1 MMKINAEKKIEDYLK
16 GYGQLF
22 VCHKTDNIVK
32 CGQFLSGLLHEC
44 KSNVERMVERIPE
57 SDYDQ
62 LHHFISKSPWDSF
75 AVMDR
80 VSEKIQ
86 ETLTISDKN
95 ASDSGTMKS
104 KGLLLD
110 ESGWEKSGKK
120 SVGVARQYIGQVGK
134 VANGQVGVFA
144 SLSNGDQ
151 AGLLQGRLYL
161 PQEWIDDKDRCTK
174 AGIPIDEQIY
184 RTKPELAVEILKTLP
199 KSVLYDWVG
208 GDCIYGN
215 SLTLRQYLY
224 DIKQAFVL
232 DVGEELGVYL
242 ERPQLYI
249 PPKKD
254 GRGRTPTN
262 YVCDAKPVLIKD
274 LIKQI
279 PEEQWQTLTHRQG
292 TKGPLVRKA
301 VIMDVYIWKT
311 ERKTDIETLQLII
324 STETDGSEIKYSLC
338 YNVEGKMTL
347 EVALYRQ
354 MQRYF
359 IERAFQ
365 NVKEQLGLHQYQVR
379 SWKAWH
385 HHIALTLMAL
395 HFVLEMQ
402 NDHKIDMP
410 LLSVPDIKLV
420 FAKKLLNKLNS
431 DEGLLLAL
439 SIRHKKRKDDID
451 KHSKVPK

>member
-1 MMKINAEKKIEDYLK
+1 MK
-16 GYGQLF
+16 GYGRLF
-22 VCHKTDNIVK
+22 VCHQTDNIVK

-44 KSNVERMVERIPE
+44 KSNIERMVERIAG

-62 LHHFISKSPWDSF
+62 LHHFISHSPWDSF
-75 AVMDR
+75 AVMDT

-86 ETLTISDKN
+86 ETLSISDDHS
-95 ASDSGTMKS
+95 SDDSSDDRVPKPQ
-104 KGLLLD
+104 GLLLD

-161 PQEWIDDKDRCTK
+161 PHEWVDDKKRCTK
-174 AGIPIDEQIY
+174 AGIPVEEQVY
-184 RTKPELAVEILKTLP
+184 RTKPELAIDILKTLP

-224 DIKQAFVL
+224 DKKQAFVL

-242 ERPQLYI
+242 DRPQFYI

-279 PEEQWQTLTHRQG
+279 PDEHWQIITHRQG
-292 TKGPLVRKA
+292 TKGPLIRKA
-301 VIMDVYIWKT
+301 AMIDVYIWKP
-311 ERKTDIETLQLII
+311 ERGTDIEAIELII
-324 STETDGSEIKYSLC
+324 SMQTDGSEIKYSLC
-338 YNVEGKMTL
+338 YNVEGKMPL

-365 NVKEQLGLHQYQVR
+365 NVKEQFGLHQYQVR
-379 SWKAWH
+379 SWKAWY

-402 NDHKIDMP
+402 NENKSDMP

-431 DEGLLLAL
+431 DQGLLLAL
-439 SIRHKKRKDDID
+439 SIRHKKRKDDFD
-451 KHSKVPK
+451 RHSKVPK

>member
-1 MMKINAEKKIEDYLK
+1 MK
-16 GYGQLF
+16 GYSSLF
-22 VCHKTDNIVK
+22 KCYKTDNIIK

-44 KSNVERMVERIPE
+44 KSNIERMTERIPN

-62 LHHFISKSPWDSF
+62 LQHFISQSPWDAL
-75 AVMDR
+75 AVMDS
-80 VSEKIQ
+80 VSEKMQ
-86 ETLTISDKN
+86 ETLTKSATN
-95 ASDSGTMKS
+95 ACNESES
-104 KGLLLD
+104 KGKGLILD

-144 SLSNGDQ
+144 SLCNGEQ
-151 AGLLQGRLYL
+151 VGLLQGRLYL
-161 PQEWIDDKDRCTK
+161 PREWADDKERCTK
-174 AGIPIDEQIY
+174 AGIPENEQVY
-184 RTKPELAVEILKTLP
+184 RTKPELGVEIMKTLP
-199 KSVLYDWVG
+199 QSVTYDWVG

-215 SLTLRQYLY
+215 SLPLRQYLY
-224 DIKQAFVL
+224 AKKQAFVL

-242 ERPQLYI
+242 DLPQLYI

-262 YVCDAKPVLIKD
+262 YICDAKPVLLKD

-279 PEEQWQTLTHRQG
+279 PDEQWQTITHRQG
-292 TKGPLVRKA
+292 TKGPLIRKA
-301 VIMDVYIWKT
+301 VIMDVYIWKPERGT
-311 ERKTDIETLQLII
+311 EIEVLQLII

-365 NVKEQLGLHQYQVR
+365 NVKEHLGLHQYQVR
-379 SWKAWH
+379 SWKAWY

-395 HFVLEMQ
+395 HFILEIQ
-402 NDHKIDMP
+402 NENKVDMP

-420 FAKKLLNKLNS
+420 FAKKLLNNLNS
-431 DEGLLLAL
+431 DEGLLEAL
-439 SIRHKKRKDDID
+439 RFRHKRRKDDMD
-451 KHSKVPK
+451 RHSKVPK